1 MSAIIVAFVSSL
13 SSAEL
18 AWSCSETLVGG
29 VDVRARAADESE
41 PSRALPPTSMFD
53 AAEDELVDPD
63 ESLARGIL
71 FLCLAIVLDDL
82 VSKCGAGQGTR

>member
-1 MSAIIVAFVSSL
+1 ML
-13 SSAEL
+13 E
-18 AWSCSETLVGG
+18 
-29 VDVRARAADESE
+29 
-41 PSRALPPTSMFD
+41 

-82 VSKCGAGQGTR
+82 VSNCGAGQGTR